1 MSEYERRR
9 KRAREAMVA
18 RGEGEAGGD
27 AGQAEGGNQRRR
39 GGGRSGEA
47 GKEGKGGKEAKE
59 ADGDADYVPKPSK
72 RTRR

>member
-1 MSEYERRR
+1 MELRER
-9 KRAREAMVA
+9 
-18 RGEGEAGGD
+18 
-27 AGQAEGGNQRRR
+27 
-39 GGGRSGEA
+39 GRSGEA